1 MLTHEDHK
9 YPICAGMPRM
19 SIDLIPLASEKILLC
34 LQYTPSWFAL
44 TCSLCNEI
52 AACLIELHWPGLLSG
67 CSFHDILVSLYRPTG
82 ADNAIS
88 SGIKL
93 CDWFGSVR
101 IRQLT
106 KPLLYS
112 VVGQPEDSWS
122 LSIVCTVLNACTGP
136 QTSVGGP
143 CKINHKVVFDWYER
157 GRIEAPFFC
166 SAHIFCSPNVSW
178 KNCQQYGTNSQPA
191 PNHREESNQQTVNLA
206 MLYRSISGVGTGH
219 PSQ

>member
-88 SGIKL
+88 SGIML

-101 IRQLT
+101 IQQLT

-136 QTSVGGP
+136 QTSVGGHA
-143 CKINHKVVFDWYER
+143 KSITRLFLTGMKEDVLKRHFSVLLIFFVHLTFHER
-157 GRIEAPFFC
+157 TANNMGPILSQHPTIEKKATSRQWIWQC
-166 SAHIFCSPNVSW
+166 CIEILV
-178 KNCQQYGTNSQPA
+178 
-191 PNHREESNQQTVNLA
+191 E
-206 MLYRSISGVGTGH
+206 
-219 PSQ
+219 